1 MNELF
6 DEFAVAYSAHRGY
19 AIAATLSPVA
29 PPDRPSRLMEIWRST
44 DSHNVKG
51 DVKHFLKASTN
62 HRCRLDPE
70 ELNGWADVFVAYWKA
85 LGHIIAGE
93 EGRVS
98 LGLRESR
105 FPLRQLT

>member
-6 DEFAVAYSAHRGY
+6 DEFAAAYSSRRGY

-29 PPDRPSRLMEIWRST
+29 PPGQPNRLKEIWRSAN
-44 DSHNVKG
+44 SYNVKG
-51 DVKHFLKASTN
+51 DIKHFLKASTS
-62 HRCRLDPE
+62 HRFRLDQD
-70 ELNGWADVFVAYWKA
+70 ELNGWVDIFVAYWKA

-98 LGLRESR
+98 CVNM
-105 FPLRQLT
+105 FFTA